1 MSPKANNAADFVAG
15 VEHGEAAH
23 LRAPPIMAQCENR
36 AIRMTIGSG
45 TPRRRRRMERISG
58 SFA

>member
-1 MSPKANNAADFVAG
+1 MSPKANDADDFVAG
-15 VEHGEAAH
+15 VEGDG
-23 LRAPPIMAQCENR
+23 PAQCAKS